1 MPIKSIRVSNFK
13 SFKELE
19 LPLNHFNVLI
29 GANAA
34 GKSNFLQIFK
44 FLRDLA
50 KDGLENAISLQG
62 GPQYLRNI
70 RLSPNKPFV
79 LSVCCERPIKLLD
92 RKNDIEI
99 RSHEQTYTLKIC
111 FSKTRYEVYTEQLSM
126 NVTLFPFTNGSKKEK
141 VVAEIDRGEIV
152 FSNNKGKLSVAARK
166 LSYGQKLDYDSLL
179 QFHEENEP
187 RTIYAPIFEDA
198 ALLPMHPSFKD
209 FFSEFGTYDFDPKLP
224 KRAIPMTGK
233 RELEEDGS
241 NLALILRY
249 IASDRRKKQL
259 FSTLIQELLPFV
271 DALEIEQFADNLLYL
286 RLRENYPKQAS
297 LPASFL
303 SDGTI
308 NITAMLVALYF
319 ENKPFIVLE
328 EPERNVHPFL
338 ISKLVE
344 MMRDA
349 SSKKQIITTTHH
361 PEIVR
366 HGGVENLLLITRD
379 KSGFSTVSRPAE
391 KEAIKTFLKNEIG
404 IEELYIQDLL
414 GL

>member
-1 MPIKSIRVSNFK
+1 MSIKTIRVSNFK
-13 SFKELE
+13 SFKELT
-19 LPLNHFNVLI
+19 LSLNHFNVLI

-70 RLSPNKPFV
+70 RLGPNKPFV
-79 LSVCCERPIKLLD
+79 LTVNCERPIKLLD
-92 RKNDIEI
+92 RKNDLEI
-99 RSHEQTYTLKIC
+99 RSFEQTYTLKIS
-111 FSKTRYEVYTEQLSM
+111 FRKTRYEVSTEQLTL
-126 NVTLFPFTNGSKKEK
+126 NARLFPFTNGSKTGKAS
-141 VVAEIDRGEIV
+141 AEIGHGEIV
-152 FSNNKGKLSVAARK
+152 FLNDKGKLSVSAK
-166 LSYGQKLDYDSLL
+166 LSNGTKLDYGSLL
-179 QFHEENEP
+179 QVS
-187 RTIYAPIFEDA
+187 RTDETSRISAPIFEDA
-198 ALLPMHPSFKD
+198 ALLPMYPSFKA
-209 FFSEFGTYDFDPKLP
+209 FFSEFGTFDFDPKLP

-241 NLALILRY
+241 NLALILRH
-249 IASDRRKKQL
+249 IAGDRQKKQL

-271 DALEIEQFADNLLYL
+271 DALEIEHFADNLLFL
-286 RLRENYPKQAS
+286 KLRENYEKEVG

-308 NITAMLVALYF
+308 NITAMLIALYF
-319 ENKPFIVLE
+319 EQRPFIVLE
-328 EPERNVHPFL
+328 EPERNIHPFL

-349 SSKKQIITTTHH
+349 SSEKQIITTTHH

-366 HGGVENLLLITRD
+366 HGGIENLLLITRD
-379 KSGFSTVSRPAE
+379 KSGFSTISRPAE
-391 KEAIKTFLKNEIG
+391 KETIKTFLKNEIG